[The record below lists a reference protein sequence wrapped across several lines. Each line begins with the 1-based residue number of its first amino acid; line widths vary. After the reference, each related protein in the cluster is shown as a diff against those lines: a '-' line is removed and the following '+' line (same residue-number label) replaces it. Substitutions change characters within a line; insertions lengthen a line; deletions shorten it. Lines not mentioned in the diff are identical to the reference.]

1 MTAFELLET
10 TRGDLN
16 LDLNREDLQQ
26 IASSVQEVNAA
37 MAEAIKDTG
46 VRTEGESTLLARKA
60 ENTRAASDEF
70 ERDEAVDEIDDE
82 LGNFELDDL

>member
-1 MTAFELLET
+1 
-10 TRGDLN
+10 
-16 LDLNREDLQQ
+16 
-26 IASSVQEVNAA
+26 